1 MDVTLRLE
9 PLAHEMERAREPI
22 LIVGHQG
29 ILRILDAYFMG
40 LTREEAPYVNI
51 PLNHVI
57 QLTPHAYGYH
67 EKRVCL
73 MDKEEMM
80 NDGQDEPVTSISLKK
95 HEKNL
100 VYPPMIL

>member
-1 MDVTLRLE
+1 MDVTLRLK
-9 PLAHEMERAREPI
+9 PLM
-22 LIVGHQG
+22 
-29 ILRILDAYFMG
+29 
-40 LTREEAPYVNI
+40 
-51 PLNHVI
+51 
-57 QLTPHAYGYH
+57 H

-73 MDKEEMM
+73 MDKEEML